1 MTYLPGYDTGNKDKE
16 ISVSTYQNSVI
27 HPGEQLRLNACGRS
41 DSPSGTTGD
50 FDVVDVVAGGKKIR
64 HFYWDCPW
72 GSPTNTWTISESNS
86 KWMVESSGAN
96 LVNGALGTIT
106 VEFLNKP
113 GM

>member
-1 MTYLPGYDTGNKDKE
+1 MTYLPRYDTGNKDKE
-16 ISVSTYQNSVI
+16 LSVSTYQNSVI

-64 HFYWDCPW
+64 HFYWPW

-106 VEFLNKP
+106 TEFLNKP